1 MSQTRKKDT
10 DYVTVS
16 TRIHAMENRLLNR
29 ERIERMISAPSE
41 DEALKVLDECGYDS
55 TAGGSV
61 ESRLAGARAALLDE
75 VQAAVPEPRLVDVFR
90 LKYDYHNATALV
102 KGEATGADV
111 HRLLVSGGRY
121 SCRQLLEGFQKD
133 ALSGVSA
140 RFQQAVAAARRIL
153 ADTRDPQQCDIVLD
167 KA

>member
-41 DEALKVLDECGYDS
+41 DEALKVLDECGYGS

-61 ESRLAGARAALLDE
+61 ESRLAGAGPLCLTRCRRRC
-75 VQAAVPEPRLVDVFR
+75 QSP
-90 LKYDYHNATALV
+90 
-102 KGEATGADV
+102 GWWMC
-111 HRLLVSGGRY
+111 SG
-121 SCRQLLEGFQKD
+121 
-133 ALSGVSA
+133 
-140 RFQQAVAAARRIL
+140 
-153 ADTRDPQQCDIVLD
+153 
-167 KA
+167 

>member
-90 LKYDYHNATALV
+90 DRKSV
-102 KGEATGADV
+102 V
-111 HRLLVSGGRY
+111 
-121 SCRQLLEGFQKD
+121 
-133 ALSGVSA
+133 
-140 RFQQAVAAARRIL
+140 
-153 ADTRDPQQCDIVLD
+153 
-167 KA
+167 

>member
-41 DEALKVLDECGYDS
+41 DEALKVLDECGYGS

-90 LKYDYHNATALV
+90 L
-102 KGEATGADV
+102 
-111 HRLLVSGGRY
+111 
-121 SCRQLLEGFQKD
+121 
-133 ALSGVSA
+133 
-140 RFQQAVAAARRIL
+140 
-153 ADTRDPQQCDIVLD
+153 
-167 KA
+167 